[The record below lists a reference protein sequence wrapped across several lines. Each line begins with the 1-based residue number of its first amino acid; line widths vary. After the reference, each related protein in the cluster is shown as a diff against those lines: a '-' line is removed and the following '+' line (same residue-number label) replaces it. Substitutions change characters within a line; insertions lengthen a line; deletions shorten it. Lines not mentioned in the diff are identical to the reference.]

1 MNAAIGLY
9 TRFKRNTSPVEQ
21 FTDLISTT
29 GSPSPTL
36 NNKQGWKA
44 PLSFFMCPSFEPRW
58 RKSCTRHKLGIK
70 KNETLTFRQ
79 SKSRKPLC

>member
-44 PLSFFMCPSFEPRW
+44 PLF
-58 RKSCTRHKLGIK
+58 SCTIIDRTM
-70 KNETLTFRQ
+70 KNKMTY
-79 SKSRKPLC
+79 